1 VEIVALIIAVAAVV
15 AAGWLAYEVTGVKR
29 RVAAVPADGDVF
41 KALREL
47 DADLAGAEA
56 AIADLGPR
64 LARLESRM
72 PHAITHTGVVAYD
85 AFDNITGN
93 QSKSIAL
100 LNDGGDGV
108 VISML
113 VGRSETLVFTKQLRG
128 GAPNEPLSPEEKGA
142 VQLALSR

>member
-1 VEIVALIIAVAAVV
+1 MEIAALIIGSVALIG
-15 AAGWLAYEVTGVKR
+15 AGWLAYELVAIKR

-47 DADLAGAEA
+47 DSDLASVEA
-56 AIADLGPR
+56 AVADVMPR
-64 LARLESRM
+64 VAGLEAKM
-72 PHAITHTGVVAYD
+72 PHAITHTGVVSYD

-100 LNDGGDGV
+100 LNDAGSGV

-113 VGRSETLVFTKQLRG
+113 VGRSETLVFTKQIVAG
-128 GAPNEPLSPEEKGA
+128 SPNEPLSPEERNA
-142 VQLALSR
+142 MRTALQH

>member
-1 VEIVALIIAVAAVV
+1 VEIVALIVGSVALV
-15 AAGWLAYEVTGVKR
+15 AAGWLVYEVLTIKR

-47 DADLAGAEA
+47 DSDLASVEA
-56 AIADLGPR
+56 AVADVAPR
-64 LARLESRM
+64 VAGLESRM
-72 PHAITHTGVVAYD
+72 PHAITHTGVVSYD

-100 LNDGGDGV
+100 LNDAGAGV

-113 VGRSETLVFTKQLRG
+113 VGRNETLVFTKQIVG
-128 GAPNEPLSPEEKGA
+128 GNPNEPLSPEERNA
-142 VQLALSR
+142 MRTALSR

>member
-1 VEIVALIIAVAAVV
+1 MEIVALIVGAVALV
-15 AAGWLAYEVTGVKR
+15 AAGWLVYEVVGIKR

-47 DADLAGAEA
+47 DSDLASVEA
-56 AIADLGPR
+56 AVADVMPR
-64 LARLESRM
+64 VAGLESRM

-100 LNDGGDGV
+100 LNDAGSGV

-113 VGRSETLVFTKQLRG
+113 VGRSETLVFTKQIAG
-128 GAPNEPLSPEEKGA
+128 GKPNEPLSPEERNA
-142 VQLALSR
+142 MRTALSR